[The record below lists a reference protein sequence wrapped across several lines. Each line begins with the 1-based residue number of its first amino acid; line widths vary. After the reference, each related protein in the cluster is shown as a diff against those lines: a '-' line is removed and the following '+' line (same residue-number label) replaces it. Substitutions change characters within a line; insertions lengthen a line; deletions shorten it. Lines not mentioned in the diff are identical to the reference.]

1 MLNSIQFIASLLT
14 IHGQYT
20 MQVPISI
27 SDIAVVH
34 SGLVDYLKAWQ
45 TQREIHESVVLG
57 KQKNTLILIEH
68 PSVYTAGRRTDILER
83 PQDGTP
89 VIDVDRGGRITWH
102 GPGQIVGYPIV
113 RLEKRN
119 EVVGFVR
126 NLESAII
133 ETLADFDIKGIS
145 IAGKTGVWIKD
156 AMGERKIAA
165 IGVRVAKGVT
175 MHGFALNV
183 APDLEKFNSI
193 VPCGMPEA
201 ETTSMQKEL
210 NRTISIAE
218 VTPTLEKHMV
228 EALAQVSKLES

>member
-1 MLNSIQFIASLLT
+1 M
-14 IHGQYT
+14 
-20 MQVPISI
+20 
-27 SDIAVVH
+27 
-34 SGLVDYLKAWQ
+34 
-45 TQREIHESVVLG
+45 QREIHEEVAEGS
-57 KQKNTLILIEH
+57 KSNTLILIEH
-68 PSVYTAGRRTDILER
+68 PSVYTAGRRTDVLER
-83 PQDGTP
+83 PKDGTP

-126 NLESAII
+126 NLEEGLIA
-133 ETLADFDIKGIS
+133 TLAEFGITGIS

-156 AMGERKIAA
+156 EKGERKISA

-183 APDLEKFNSI
+183 CPDLSKFNSI
-193 VPCGMPEA
+193 IPCGMPEA
-201 ETTSMQKEL
+201 ETTSMEKEL

-218 VTPTLEKHMV
+218 VTPVLERHMV
-228 EALAQVSKLES
+228 SALARVSKLEA

>member
-1 MLNSIQFIASLLT
+1 MDYEASWQMQRI
-14 IHGQYT
+14 IHSEVAEG
-20 MQVPISI
+20 SR
-27 SDIAVVH
+27 A
-34 SGLVDYLKAWQ
+34 
-45 TQREIHESVVLG
+45 
-57 KQKNTLILIEH
+57 NTLILIEH

-126 NLESAII
+126 TLEEGLI
-133 ETLADFDIKGIS
+133 ETLSEFGIHGIS

-156 AMGERKIAA
+156 ERSERKISA

-183 APDLEKFNSI
+183 CPDLSKFDSI
-193 VPCGMPEA
+193 IPCGMPEA
-201 ETTSMQKEL
+201 ETTSMAKEL

-218 VTPTLEKHMV
+218 VTPVLEKYLV
-228 EALAQVSKLES
+228 KALAKVSKLEP

>member
-1 MLNSIQFIASLLT
+1 MSVA
-14 IHGQYT
+14 
-20 MQVPISI
+20 V
-27 SDIAVVH
+27 SDIAVIH
-34 SGLVDYLKAWQ
+34 SGLVDYEKSWQ
-45 TQREIHESVVLG
+45 TQREIHELVASG
-57 KQKNTLILIEH
+57 SQKNTLILIEH

-126 NLESAII
+126 NLEEGLIA
-133 ETLADFDIKGIS
+133 TLADFGINGIS

-156 AMGERKIAA
+156 EISERKIAA

-183 APDLEKFNSI
+183 SPDLSKFNSI
-193 VPCGMPEA
+193 IPCGMPEA
-201 ETTSMQKEL
+201 QTTSMAKEL
-210 NRTISIAE
+210 NRTITIAE
-218 VTPTLEKHMV
+218 VTPSLEKHLV
-228 EALAQVSKLES
+228 EALARVSKLAP

>member
-1 MLNSIQFIASLLT
+1 
-14 IHGQYT
+14 
-20 MQVPISI
+20 VPVAL
-27 SDIAVVH
+27 SDITVIH
-34 SGLVDYLKAWQ
+34 SGLMDYEASWQ
-45 TQREIHESVVLG
+45 MQREIHSEVAEGS
-57 KQKNTLILIEH
+57 KANTLILIEH

-126 NLESAII
+126 TLEEGLI
-133 ETLADFDIKGIS
+133 ETLSEFGIHGIS

-156 AMGERKIAA
+156 ERSERKISA

-183 APDLEKFNSI
+183 SPDLSKFESI
-193 VPCGMPEA
+193 IPCGMPEA
-201 ETTSMQKEL
+201 ETTSMAKEL

-218 VTPTLEKHMV
+218 VTPVLEKHLV
-228 EALAQVSKLES
+228 KALAKVSKLEP

>member
-1 MLNSIQFIASLLT
+1 MPVA
-14 IHGQYT
+14 
-20 MQVPISI
+20 V
-27 SDIAVVH
+27 SDIEVIH
-34 SGLVDYLKAWQ
+34 SGLLDYEKSWQ
-45 TQREIHESVVLG
+45 MQREIHQAVADGAKS
-57 KQKNTLILIEH
+57 NTLILIEH

-126 NLESAII
+126 NLEDALIA
-133 ETLADFDIKGIS
+133 TLAEFNINGIS

-156 AMGERKIAA
+156 ERGERKISA

-183 APDLEKFNSI
+183 CPDLTKFNAI
-193 VPCGMPEA
+193 IPCGMPEA
-201 ETTSMQKEL
+201 ETTSMQREL

-218 VTPTLEKHMV
+218 VTPALEKHMV
-228 EALAQVSKLES
+228 IALARVSKLEA

>member
-1 MLNSIQFIASLLT
+1 MPVA
-14 IHGQYT
+14 
-20 MQVPISI
+20 V
-27 SDIAVVH
+27 SDIEVIH
-34 SGLVDYLKAWQ
+34 SGLLDYEKSWQ
-45 TQREIHESVVLG
+45 MQREIHQAVVDG
-57 KQKNTLILIEH
+57 AKSNTLILIEH

-126 NLESAII
+126 NLEDALIA
-133 ETLADFDIKGIS
+133 TLAEFNINGIS

-156 AMGERKIAA
+156 EKGERKISA

-183 APDLEKFNSI
+183 CPDLTKFNAI
-193 VPCGMPEA
+193 IPCGMPEA
-201 ETTSMQKEL
+201 ETTSMQREL

-218 VTPTLEKHMV
+218 VTPALEKHMV
-228 EALAQVSKLES
+228 IALARVSKLEA

>member
-1 MLNSIQFIASLLT
+1 MPVAA
-14 IHGQYT
+14 
-20 MQVPISI
+20 
-27 SDIAVVH
+27 SDIAVIQ
-34 SGLVDYLKAWQ
+34 SGLMEYEKSWQ
-45 TQREIHESVVLG
+45 MQRDIHLEVAEGSRA
-57 KQKNTLILIEH
+57 NTLILIEH

-126 NLESAII
+126 NLEEALIA
-133 ETLADFDIKGIS
+133 TLAEFGINGIS

-156 AMGERKIAA
+156 VKGERKISA

-183 APDLEKFNSI
+183 CPDLNKFNAI
-193 VPCGMPEA
+193 IPCGMPEA
-201 ETTSMQKEL
+201 ETTSMEKEL

-218 VTPTLEKHMV
+218 VTPVLEKKMV
-228 EALAQVSKLES
+228 LALARVSKLAP

>member
-1 MLNSIQFIASLLT
+1 
-14 IHGQYT
+14 
-20 MQVPISI
+20 VPVSI
-27 SDIAVVH
+27 SDIDVLH
-34 SGLVDYLKAWQ
+34 SGLLDYEKSWQ
-45 TQREIHESVVLG
+45 MQREIHEEVAEGS
-57 KQKNTLILIEH
+57 KSNTLILIEH
-68 PSVYTAGRRTDILER
+68 PSVYTAGRRTDVLER

-126 NLESAII
+126 NLEEGLIA
-133 ETLADFDIKGIS
+133 TLAEFGITGIS

-156 AMGERKIAA
+156 EKGERKISA

-183 APDLEKFNSI
+183 CPDLSKFNSI
-193 VPCGMPEA
+193 IPCGMPEA
-201 ETTSMQKEL
+201 ETTSMEKEL

-218 VTPTLEKHMV
+218 VTPVLERHMV
-228 EALAQVSKLES
+228 SALARVSKLEA

>member
-1 MLNSIQFIASLLT
+1 MPVAA
-14 IHGQYT
+14 
-20 MQVPISI
+20 
-27 SDIAVVH
+27 SDIAVIQ
-34 SGLVDYLKAWQ
+34 SGLMDYEKSWQ
-45 TQREIHESVVLG
+45 MQRDIHFEVAEGSRA
-57 KQKNTLILIEH
+57 NTLILIEH

-126 NLESAII
+126 NLEDALIA
-133 ETLADFDIKGIS
+133 TLAEFGISGIS

-156 AMGERKIAA
+156 EKGERKISA

-183 APDLEKFNSI
+183 CPDLNNFNAI
-193 VPCGMPEA
+193 IPCGMPEA
-201 ETTSMQKEL
+201 ETTSMEKEL

-218 VTPTLEKHMV
+218 VTPVLEKHMV
-228 EALAQVSKLES
+228 LALAQVSKLAP

>member
-1 MLNSIQFIASLLT
+1 MPVA
-14 IHGQYT
+14 
-20 MQVPISI
+20 V
-27 SDIAVVH
+27 SDIEVIH
-34 SGLVDYLKAWQ
+34 CGLLDYEKSWQ
-45 TQREIHESVVLG
+45 LQRELH
-57 KQKNTLILIEH
+57 QKVADGSNSNTLILIEH
-68 PSVYTAGRRTDILER
+68 PSVHTAGRRTDILER

-126 NLESAII
+126 NLEAALIA
-133 ETLADFDIKGIS
+133 TLAEFDINGIS
-145 IAGKTGVWIKD
+145 IAGKTGVWINDEK
-156 AMGERKIAA
+156 GERKISA

-183 APDLEKFNSI
+183 CPDLSKFNAI
-193 VPCGMPEA
+193 IPCGMPDA

-218 VTPTLEKHMV
+218 VTPVLEKHMV
-228 EALAQVSKLES
+228 IALARVSKLEA

>member
-1 MLNSIQFIASLLT
+1 
-14 IHGQYT
+14 
-20 MQVPISI
+20 VPVSI
-27 SDIAVVH
+27 SDIDVLH
-34 SGLVDYLKAWQ
+34 SGLLDYEKSWQ
-45 TQREIHESVVLG
+45 MQREIHEEVAEGS
-57 KQKNTLILIEH
+57 KSNTLILIEH
-68 PSVYTAGRRTDILER
+68 PSVYTAGRRTDVLER
-83 PQDGTP
+83 PKDGTP

-126 NLESAII
+126 NLEEGLIA
-133 ETLADFDIKGIS
+133 TLAEFGITGIS

-156 AMGERKIAA
+156 EKSERKISA

-183 APDLEKFNSI
+183 CPDLSKFNSI
-193 VPCGMPEA
+193 IPCGMPEA
-201 ETTSMQKEL
+201 ETTSMEKEL

-218 VTPTLEKHMV
+218 VTPVLERHMV
-228 EALAQVSKLES
+228 SALARVSKLEA

>member
-1 MLNSIQFIASLLT
+1 M
-14 IHGQYT
+14 
-20 MQVPISI
+20 
-27 SDIAVVH
+27 
-34 SGLVDYLKAWQ
+34 
-45 TQREIHESVVLG
+45 QREIHEEVAEGS
-57 KQKNTLILIEH
+57 KSNTLILIEH
-68 PSVYTAGRRTDILER
+68 PSVYTAGRRTDVLER
-83 PQDGTP
+83 PKDGTP

-126 NLESAII
+126 NLEEGLIA
-133 ETLADFDIKGIS
+133 TLAEFGITGIS

-156 AMGERKIAA
+156 EKSERKISA

-183 APDLEKFNSI
+183 CPDLSKFNSI
-193 VPCGMPEA
+193 IPCGMPEA
-201 ETTSMQKEL
+201 ETTSMEKEL

-218 VTPTLEKHMV
+218 VTPVLERHMV
-228 EALAQVSKLES
+228 SALARVSKLEA

>member
-1 MLNSIQFIASLLT
+1 MPVAL
-14 IHGQYT
+14 
-20 MQVPISI
+20 
-27 SDIAVVH
+27 SDITVIH
-34 SGLVDYLKAWQ
+34 SGLIDYEASWQ
-45 TQREIHESVVLG
+45 MQREIHSEVAEGSRA
-57 KQKNTLILIEH
+57 NTLILIEH

-126 NLESAII
+126 TLEEGLI
-133 ETLADFDIKGIS
+133 ETLSEFGIHGIS

-156 AMGERKIAA
+156 ERSERKISA

-183 APDLEKFNSI
+183 SPDLSKFESI
-193 VPCGMPEA
+193 IPCGMPEA
-201 ETTSMQKEL
+201 ETTSMAKEL

-218 VTPTLEKHMV
+218 VTPVLEKHLV
-228 EALAQVSKLES
+228 KALAKVSKLEP

>member
-1 MLNSIQFIASLLT
+1 MPVA
-14 IHGQYT
+14 
-20 MQVPISI
+20 V
-27 SDIAVVH
+27 SDIEVIH
-34 SGLVDYLKAWQ
+34 SGLLDYEKSWQ
-45 TQREIHESVVLG
+45 MQREIHQAVADGAKS
-57 KQKNTLILIEH
+57 NTLILIEH

-126 NLESAII
+126 NLEDALIA
-133 ETLADFDIKGIS
+133 TLAEFNINGIS

-156 AMGERKIAA
+156 EKGERKISA

-183 APDLEKFNSI
+183 CPDLTKFNAI
-193 VPCGMPEA
+193 IPCGMPEA
-201 ETTSMQKEL
+201 ETTSMQREL

-218 VTPTLEKHMV
+218 VTPALEKHMV
-228 EALAQVSKLES
+228 IALARVSKLEA

>member
-1 MLNSIQFIASLLT
+1 M
-14 IHGQYT
+14 
-20 MQVPISI
+20 
-27 SDIAVVH
+27 
-34 SGLVDYLKAWQ
+34 
-45 TQREIHESVVLG
+45 QREIHEEVAQGS
-57 KQKNTLILIEH
+57 KSNTLILIEH
-68 PSVYTAGRRTDILER
+68 PSVYTAGRRTDVFER
-83 PQDGTP
+83 PKDGTP

-126 NLESAII
+126 NLEEGLIA
-133 ETLADFDIKGIS
+133 TLAEFGITGIS

-156 AMGERKIAA
+156 EKGERKISA

-183 APDLEKFNSI
+183 CPDLSKFNSI
-193 VPCGMPEA
+193 IPCGMPEA
-201 ETTSMQKEL
+201 ETTSMEKEL

-218 VTPTLEKHMV
+218 VTPVLERHMV
-228 EALAQVSKLES
+228 SALARVSKLEA